1 MKFATFEQYGVI
13 GLAVELLDGTLHGL
27 TVADPRY
34 PGSLDDLVRAGPERL
49 AEAGAVLAT
58 AGVLDRKAIR
68 WLPPFTRPDKT
79 ICIGLNYIDHNLETG
94 QQPVTYPG
102 VFARF
107 ASSFIGHGEPIL
119 LPPESVELDYE
130 GELVAVIGKGGRRIK
145 RANALDHVVGY
156 TICNDAS
163 LRDYQMKSASKQW
176 TMGKNFDGTGAFGPV
191 FVTADALPP
200 GATGLHLETRLN
212 GEVMQSASTAD
223 LMFDVAALV
232 EIVSEAITLA
242 PGDLI
247 VTGTP
252 GGVGM
257 FRNPRLWMK
266 HGDVCEVEIEG
277 IGLLRNAIQ
286 TEA

>member
-1 MKFATFEQYGVI
+1 MKFANFERAGET
-13 GLAVELLDGTLHGL
+13 GLAVDQDGILRGL
-27 TVADPRY
+27 VTSDPRY
-34 PGSLDDLVRAGPERL
+34 PGTLDDLIRGGAGRL
-49 AEAGAVLAT
+49 AAAGALLAT
-58 AGVLDRKAIR
+58 AETLDPEAIR
-68 WLPPFTRPDKT
+68 WLPPFVRPDKT

-94 QQPVTYPG
+94 NQPVSYPG
-102 VFARF
+102 IFARF
-107 ASSFIGHGEPIL
+107 ASSFIGHEAPIV
-119 LPPESVELDYE
+119 LPPESIELDYE
-130 GELVAVIGKGGRRIK
+130 GELVAVIGTGGRRIK
-145 RANALDHVVGY
+145 RADALAHVAGY

-176 TMGKNFDGTGAFGPV
+176 TMGKNFDGTGAFGPF
-191 FVTADALPP
+191 FVTSDALPP

-223 LMFDVAALV
+223 LMFDVATLV
-232 EIVSEAITLA
+232 ELVSEAITLA

-277 IGLLRNAIQ
+277 IGLLRNRIQ
-286 TEA
+286 AEA

>member
-1 MKFATFEQYGVI
+1 MKFANFERAGET
-13 GLAVELLDGTLHGL
+13 GLAVDQDGILRGL
-27 TVADPRY
+27 VTSDPRY
-34 PGSLDDLVRAGPERL
+34 PGTLDDLIRGGAGRL
-49 AEAGAVLAT
+49 AAAGALLAT
-58 AGVLDRKAIR
+58 ADTLDPEAIR
-68 WLPPFTRPDKT
+68 WLPPFVRPDKT

-94 QQPVTYPG
+94 NQPVSYPG
-102 VFARF
+102 IFARF
-107 ASSFIGHGEPIL
+107 ASSFIGHEAPIV
-119 LPPESVELDYE
+119 LPPESIELDYE
-130 GELVAVIGKGGRRIK
+130 GELVAVIGTGGRRIK
-145 RANALDHVVGY
+145 RADALAHVAGY

-176 TMGKNFDGTGAFGPV
+176 TMGKNFDGTGAFGPF
-191 FVTADALPP
+191 FVTSDALPP

-223 LMFDVAALV
+223 LMFDVATLV
-232 EIVSEAITLA
+232 ELVSEAITLA

-277 IGLLRNAIQ
+277 IGLLRNRIQ
-286 TEA
+286 AEA

>member
-1 MKFATFEQYGVI
+1 MKFANFERAGET
-13 GLAVELLDGTLHGL
+13 GLAVDQDGILRGL
-27 TVADPRY
+27 VTSDPRY
-34 PGSLDDLVRAGPERL
+34 PGTLDDLIRGGAGRL
-49 AEAGAVLAT
+49 AAAGALLAT
-58 AGVLDRKAIR
+58 AETLDPEAIR
-68 WLPPFTRPDKT
+68 WLPPFVRPDKT
-79 ICIGLNYIDHNLETG
+79 ICIGLNYVDHNLETG
-94 QQPVTYPG
+94 NQPVSYPG
-102 VFARF
+102 IFARF
-107 ASSFIGHGEPIL
+107 ASSFIGHEAPIV
-119 LPPESVELDYE
+119 LPPESIELDYE
-130 GELVAVIGKGGRRIK
+130 GELVAVIGTGGRRIK
-145 RANALDHVVGY
+145 RADALAHVAGY

-176 TMGKNFDGTGAFGPV
+176 TMGKNFDGTGAFGPF
-191 FVTADALPP
+191 FVTSDALPP

-223 LMFDVAALV
+223 LMFDVATLV
-232 EIVSEAITLA
+232 ELVSEAITLA

-277 IGLLRNAIQ
+277 IGLLRNRIQ
-286 TEA
+286 AEA